1 MKDVQ
6 GNAIKLEVLY
16 HFILF
21 SILIAIRARMITVL
35 YLYAHVRFRKKK
47 KNKKSEKSISK
58 KSTLKEI

>member
-35 YLYAHVRFRKKK
+35 YLYAHLRFRKKERIK
-47 KNKKSEKSISK
+47 SPKNQLLNSQP
-58 KSTLKEI
+58 

>member
-35 YLYAHVRFRKKK
+35 YLYAHVRFRKKRIK
-47 KNKKSEKSISK
+47 SPKNQF
-58 KSTLKEI
+58 LKRQL

>member
-35 YLYAHVRFRKKK
+35 YLYAHVRFRRKKRIK
-47 KNKKSEKSISK
+47 SPKNQFLKSQ
-58 KSTLKEI
+58 L

>member
-35 YLYAHVRFRKKK
+35 YLYAHLRFRKKERIK
-47 KNKKSEKSISK
+47 IPKNQLLNSQP
-58 KSTLKEI
+58 

>member
-21 SILIAIRARMITVL
+21 SIFIAIRARMITVL

-47 KNKKSEKSISK
+47 E
-58 KSTLKEI
+58 

>member
-47 KNKKSEKSISK
+47 NKKSEKSISK